1 MKNEG
6 RLVVE
11 ETKENTRG
19 VGRKGK
25 GKKEGE
31 KGKEKR
37 LVEMNGM
44 TVELDCNHRK
54 TL

>member
-1 MKNEG
+1 MLKKQRKIPGVWEG
-6 RLVVE
+6 
-11 ETKENTRG
+11 KERE
-19 VGRKGK
+19 
-25 GKKEGE
+25 KKEGE
-31 KGKEKR
+31 KRKEKR